1 MAADDAKE
9 TARANLMG
17 ILDFF
22 GGSSN
27 QAQAP
32 DPSMAALRDLGMPQ
46 SLIDAYTAENEKN
59 RRLQAMQMIIGG
71 VGNAISGA
79 QGMSPVAAPSI
90 GANGGGG
97 SGLGGSMDG
106 LIDRAM
112 KFSQLR
118 AQTQAQQNLV
128 ELRKAIAADPNLSPQ
143 QKQTFLARPD
153 LYDDVIK
160 AQLTDKGPAEAQI
173 YKRVAEDMKG
183 RGETPPTFDQWLPG
197 YNQSKQQNISVN
209 TGNSLAKE
217 LVGDFVGSLPKAQ
230 ALATDIGAIH
240 SARDALDSGI
250 FTGQGADINQQI
262 GKFGSLIGI
271 NDPRVQNTELFL
283 QATAARVLPIVK
295 NLGSGAGI
303 TDSDR
308 LFAEKLAAGNTKFEE
323 GTLRRLLD
331 ISEKAN
337 RAAIA
342 QHNEQAKAILE
353 GNPDLVK
360 AGLSKRLF
368 VQEPGEYKTIQ
379 QRAQEELDRR
389 RAAAGVGGIR

>member
-1 MAADDAKE
+1 MGLLDMLFGGDNQPTNNLPMDELRQLGLSDGLINYYQQEQAKAQKAAMWNNAI
-9 TARANLMG
+9 AGAANIASGVQGMG
-17 ILDFF
+17 PRFGGGGDGSG
-22 GGSSN
+22 GGSSG
-27 QAQAP
+27 P
-32 DPSMAALRDLGMPQ
+32 
-46 SLIDAYTAENEKN
+46 
-59 RRLQAMQMIIGG
+59 
-71 VGNAISGA
+71 
-79 QGMSPVAAPSI
+79 
-90 GANGGGG
+90 GANTPL
-97 SGLGGSMDG
+97 SLDG
-106 LIDRAM
+106 LVDRAM

-118 AQTQAQQNLV
+118 SQIQNQQNLV

-173 YKRVAEDMKG
+173 YKRVADDMKG

-217 LVGDFVGSLPKAQ
+217 LVGDFVGNLPKAQ

-303 TDSDR
+303 TDADR
-308 LFAEKLAAGNTKFEE
+308 VFAEKLAAGNTKFEE

-331 ISEKAN
+331 ISERAN
-337 RAAIA
+337 RAAIT

-389 RAAAGVGGIR
+389 RAAAAGGGIR